1 MPALIELVLLNS
13 RAIRGPGKPRIVE
26 PYVPFF
32 APLDWLQSGAQNAL
46 WRQKRLLPLLDY
58 VERLKTLDDKELY
71 TEAAR
76 AGVPAVGDIIGAI
89 TAKLGVTLPPVQ
101 VGIESLEWAELRTRA
116 KELGINAKQ
125 SRDALIV
132 AILEAEALNGG
143 QVGD

>member
-1 MPALIELVLLNS
+1 MPALIELLLVSS

-58 VERLKTLDDKELY
+58 VERLKTMGIKEI
-71 TEAAR
+71 EAEAVR
-76 AGVPAVGDIIGAI
+76 VGVPAGADAI
-89 TAKLGVTLPPVQ
+89 TAIAAKLGVTLPPVQ

-125 SRDALIV
+125 TRDALIV
-132 AILEAEALNGG
+132 AILEAEALDGG
-143 QVGD
+143 QIGN

>member
-26 PYVPFF
+26 PMVPFF

-46 WRQKRLLPLLDY
+46 WRQKRLVPVIDY
-58 VERLKTLDDKELY
+58 VERLKTMTDKELDA
-71 TEAAR
+71 EAIR
-76 AGVPAVGDIIGAI
+76 AGVPAGLDAVTAI
-89 TAKLGVTLPPVQ
+89 AAKLGVTLAPVP
-101 VGIESLEWAELRTRA
+101 VGIESLEWAELRARA

-132 AILEAEALNGG
+132 AILEAEALDGG

>member
-1 MPALIELVLLNS
+1 MPALIELLLVSS
-13 RAIRGPGKPRIVE
+13 RAIRGPGKPRIIE

-46 WRQKRLLPLLDY
+46 WRQKRLLPLIDY
-58 VERLKTLDDKELY
+58 VERLKTMDVKELSA
-71 TEAAR
+71 EAAR
-76 AGVPAVGDIIGAI
+76 MGVPAGADVI
-89 TAKLGVTLPPVQ
+89 SAIAAKLGVTLPPVQ
-101 VGIESLEWAELRTRA
+101 VGLESLEWSELRTRA

-125 SRDALIV
+125 TRDALIV

>member
-1 MPALIELVLLNS
+1 MPALIELLLVNS
-13 RAIRGPGKPRIVE
+13 RAIRGPGKPRIIE

-58 VERLKTLDDKELY
+58 VERLKTLDDKELN

-76 AGVPAVGDIIGAI
+76 AGVAPVGDIIGTIA
-89 TAKLGVTLPPVQ
+89 AKLGVTLPPVQ

-132 AILEAEALNGG
+132 AILESEALNGN